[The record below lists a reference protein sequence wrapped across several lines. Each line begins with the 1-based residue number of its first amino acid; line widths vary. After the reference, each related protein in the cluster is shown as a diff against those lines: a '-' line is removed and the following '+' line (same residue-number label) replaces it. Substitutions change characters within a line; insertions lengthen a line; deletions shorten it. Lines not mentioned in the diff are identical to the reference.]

1 MSRVTTHVLDATLG
15 KPGDGIPVTLEQ
27 IDDGA
32 TYVAHATTDA
42 DGRVRDLTPDLPGAG
57 TYRLTFDP
65 TEYFARTGQTS
76 FYPSISVTFTVADGE
91 WPYHVPLLL
100 TPYAYSTYRGV

>member
-1 MSRVTTHVLDATLG
+1 MGRLTTHVLDATFG

-27 IDDGA
+27 VGVDPAHI
-32 TYVAHATTDA
+32 AHATTDT
-42 DGRVRDLTPDLPGAG
+42 DGRVRQFTPDLPGAG

-65 TEYFARTGQTS
+65 TEYFARTGQES
-76 FYPSISVTFTVADGE
+76 FYPSVSITFTVVDGE

-100 TPYAYSTYRGV
+100 SPFAYSTYRGV

>member
-15 KPGDGIPVTLEQ
+15 RPGDGIPVTLEQ

-42 DGRVRDLTPDLPGAG
+42 DGRVREITPDLPGAG

-65 TEYFARTGQTS
+65 TEYFAGPARRASTR
-76 FYPSISVTFTVADGE
+76 PSASRSP
-91 WPYHVPLLL
+91 W
-100 TPYAYSTYRGV
+100 STASGPITCRSS